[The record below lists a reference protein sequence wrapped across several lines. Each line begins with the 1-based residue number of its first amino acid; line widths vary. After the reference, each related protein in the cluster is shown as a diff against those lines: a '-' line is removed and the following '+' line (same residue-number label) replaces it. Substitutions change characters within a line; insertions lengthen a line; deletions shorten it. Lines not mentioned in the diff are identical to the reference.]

1 VCVTGYPEGMA
12 DQTTNESLS
21 NLSNEFSNH
30 RLSSTVR
37 GQHGQHALLS
47 LVPSSLVAPLT
58 LTRLAQRW
66 RTKNIRIQ
74 SGVAFKHGCAGRILH
89 SGRTEG
95 GPLQHYRSDTHRCRM
110 SRHLWGQRKA
120 VGLIHDRRLC
130 CLYNR
135 GPGSPLI
142 MLMLEGG
149 DAQSA

>member
-1 VCVTGYPEGMA
+1 MCVTGYPEGMA
-12 DQTTNESLS
+12 DQTTNGSLS

-47 LVPSSLVAPLT
+47 LVPSSLVAPLA

-66 RTKNIRIQ
+66 SRNHPNSIRRC
-74 SGVAFKHGCAGRILH
+74 FKHGCAGRILH

-95 GPLQHYRSDTHRCRM
+95 GPLQHYRSDTHRCCM

-142 MLMLEGG
+142 MLMLEAG